1 MAKWRHASCS
11 TSRGAEAKEGLWMGQ
26 PSTAFRI
33 EVVRP
38 SDDLGRRGGAHFGNC
53 TMLRQNLRQSEQF

>member
-1 MAKWRHASCS
+1 
-11 TSRGAEAKEGLWMGQ
+11 MGQ

-38 SDDLGRRGGAHFGNC
+38 SDDLGRRGGALFGNC

>member
-1 MAKWRHASCS
+1 MAKWPHASCS
-11 TSRGAEAKEGLWMGQ
+11 TSRGAEAKQGSGMGQ

-33 EVVRP
+33 KVVRP
-38 SDDLGRRGGAHFGNC
+38 SGDLGRRGGALFGNC